1 MSGQSAMLSRKESM
15 MLQKKVACSDSAR
28 GKGESSGKGD
38 PACEGKNGGKKG
50 GM

>member
-1 MSGQSAMLSRKESM
+1 MSGQSSQLSRKESM
-15 MLQKKVACSDSAR
+15 MLQKKVDCGTKKTGGST
-28 GKGESSGKGD
+28 GGMD

>member
-1 MSGQSAMLSRKESM
+1 MSGQSSQLSRKESM
-15 MLQKKVACSDSAR
+15 MLQKKVDVGTKKTIGST
-28 GKGESSGKGD
+28 GGGD